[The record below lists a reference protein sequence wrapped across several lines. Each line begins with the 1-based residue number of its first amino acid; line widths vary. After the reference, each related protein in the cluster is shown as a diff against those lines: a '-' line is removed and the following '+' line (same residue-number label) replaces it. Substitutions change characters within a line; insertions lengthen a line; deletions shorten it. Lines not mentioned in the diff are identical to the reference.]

1 MSRFI
6 ETIKLL
12 DGHFYLLDYHQK
24 RVEQTIAHFYKKTS
38 TLDLTSYLAEKDVP
52 AQGLY
57 KCRIIYEE
65 HISSVEFLPY
75 SIKPINSLKI
85 VHSDSIQYPF
95 KFEQRELLT
104 RLYEKKGECDEII
117 IVQKNQVTDA
127 SYANLVFYN
136 GKEWLTPTSYLLN
149 GTMRQNLLDQ
159 QKIRNAK
166 ISLEDIANFE
176 KVKLINAML
185 GFEGAE
191 IPVSQI
197 VF

>member
-12 DGHFYLLDYHQK
+12 DGHFYLLEYHQK
-24 RVEQTIAHFYKKTS
+24 RVEQSIAHFSKKTS
-38 TLDLTSYLAEKDVP
+38 AFDLKSYLAEQDVP

-65 HISSVEFLPY
+65 HIISVEFLPY

-95 KFEQRELLT
+95 KFEQRDLLT
-104 RLYEKKGECDEII
+104 RLYNKRGDCDDII
-117 IVQKNQVTDA
+117 IVKQNQVTDA
-127 SYANLVFYN
+127 SYANLVFFN
-136 GKEWLTPTSYLLN
+136 GKEWFTPTSYLLN
-149 GTMRQNLLDQ
+149 GIIRQYLLDQ
-159 QKIRNAK
+159 EIIRSTE
-166 ISLEDIANFE
+166 ISLEDIPKFE
-176 KVKLINAML
+176 KVRLINSML
-185 GFEGAE
+185 RFEGAE